1 MPDLVLAEEHEMACL
16 RFEENMAFG
25 ELQAVCHDGAIVR
38 GSWDKEAR
46 KVARKLCRIRD
57 RVVDLGA
64 SPTRYG
70 FETLTIARTERWVP
84 TEVNNT

>member
-1 MPDLVLAEEHEMACL
+1 MPELVLSGDHAVARL
-16 RFEENMAFG
+16 RVQENMTFG

-38 GSWDKEAR
+38 GGWNKEAR

-64 SPTRYG
+64 SPARYG
-70 FETLTIARTERWVP
+70 FETLTIASSERWVP